1 MNGMLFIIFLWV
13 FLGMLAGGLL
23 LIRQRKPILGK
34 SILTVLILLLAV
46 PAAYLAIGIASLTLQ
61 AFLQV
66 SPKRYV
72 AVLCGIAALVI
83 CVLLCLLWGVLK
95 RKKVYVPI
103 CVLSGLLLLALGGNA
118 AYDIY
123 QRSIPEMGEKN
134 DLLYAY
140 APYGSE
146 SKVYIPDG
154 EPKIRFTQD
163 IPRMDGATALYP
175 VYSSF
180 ARMVFPREVLEGED
194 YEIYSNDYLRC
205 TKTPEA
211 YKNLAEGEVDVIFAA
226 APSKEQ
232 TAYAKSLGVEFEMT
246 PIGREAFVFF
256 VNAQNPLEE
265 ITTEQIR
272 GIYSGEITRWDE
284 LGVKGLGEIRA
295 FQRSEGSGSQSTLEK
310 LMEGRQLMEAPKKDV
325 VDMMSGIIERT
336 ADYKNYR
343 NAIGFSFRF
352 YSMEMIQNDQIR
364 LLRVD
369 GISPVEENIENGT
382 YPLASDFYAVIRTDA
397 SENTRKL
404 VEWIQGEQG
413 QDIVKGTGYTP
424 VDNERVF

>member
-1 MNGMLFIIFLWV
+1 MLFIIFLWV

-295 FQRSEGSGSQSTLEK
+295 FQRSGWRAGS
-310 LMEGRQLMEAPKKDV
+310 
-325 VDMMSGIIERT
+325 
-336 ADYKNYR
+336 
-343 NAIGFSFRF
+343 
-352 YSMEMIQNDQIR
+352 
-364 LLRVD
+364 
-369 GISPVEENIENGT
+369 
-382 YPLASDFYAVIRTDA
+382 
-397 SENTRKL
+397 
-404 VEWIQGEQG
+404 
-413 QDIVKGTGYTP
+413 
-424 VDNERVF
+424 